1 MINEQI
7 YDYDIFLGIL
17 GSRFGTKT
25 PYAGSGTEEEFN
37 IAYDKFKNKQL
48 VDICMFF
55 KNDNYILDDIQL
67 DQLALVRNFKEKI
80 SNLGCYR
87 VNFYELDFE
96 AEINKLF
103 TKILLEWETY
113 ENRIVHAAETI
124 NHIEEIESDEDMGY
138 YDAIYKAISEIND
151 SSKITNNFS
160 KYLKKLNQDMIS
172 TTVKLQDTIEDK
184 AKAKLINKL
193 SDNMD
198 LFSNKINQDM
208 PNQKIHF
215 DNSMKYFNVAAQIY
229 IEDFTSGKSEMIDI
243 LNTFENNINS
253 FSESLSAIENLSN
266 IIDKFPRAT
275 TKLNKSKKK
284 LISVLG
290 DFSNHQKNLIQLLD
304 ASREK
309 LKSLI

>member
-1 MINEQI
+1 MQQ
-7 YDYDIFLGIL
+7 
-17 GSRFGTKT
+17 SR
-25 PYAGSGTEEEFN
+25 
-37 IAYDKFKNKQL
+37 
-48 VDICMFF
+48 
-55 KNDNYILDDIQL
+55 
-67 DQLALVRNFKEKI
+67 
-80 SNLGCYR
+80 
-87 VNFYELDFE
+87 
-96 AEINKLF
+96 
-103 TKILLEWETY
+103 
-113 ENRIVHAAETI
+113 
-124 NHIEEIESDEDMGY
+124 
-138 YDAIYKAISEIND
+138 
-151 SSKITNNFS
+151 SKITNNFS